1 MEQLFTTIIG
11 ALSPSAL
18 PLVVVIVAGIY
29 FFYKFKSLEQDRM
42 TTKQQRDSDSQN
54 LHDIVQKNTWEI
66 NNLKLENQ
74 HRDTILDDLRQQCN
88 ELNVNLAVVSQKL
101 DTLVDAIKDLKGK

>member
-1 MEQLFTTIIG
+1 MENIISTIISS
-11 ALSPSAL
+11 LSPSVL
-18 PLVVVIVAGIY
+18 PLVAVILGIFWIY
-29 FFYKFKSLEQDRM
+29 RKTSDIKKDRDE
-42 TTKQQRDSDSQN
+42 TKVQRDADSQI

-101 DTLVDAIKDLKGK
+101 DALVEAIKELKDK

>member
-1 MEQLFTTIIG
+1 MEQLFTTIVSS
-11 ALSPSAL
+11 LSPSAL

-66 NNLKLENQ
+66 NNLKLDNQ

>member
-1 MEQLFTTIIG
+1 MEQLFTTIDSS
-11 ALSPSAL
+11 LSPSAL

-101 DTLVDAIKDLKGK
+101 DALVDAIKDLKGK

>member
-1 MEQLFTTIIG
+1 MEQLFTTIVSS
-11 ALSPSAL
+11 LSPSAL

>member
-1 MEQLFTTIIG
+1 MEQIVTTIIG

-66 NNLKLENQ
+66 NNLKLDNQ

-101 DTLVDAIKDLKGK
+101 DALVDAIKDLKGK

>member
-1 MEQLFTTIIG
+1 MEQLITTLIS

-18 PLVVVIVAGIY
+18 PIVVCVLGCVFIY
-29 FFYKFKSLEQDRM
+29 FKIGKDRDE
-42 TTKQQRDSDSQN
+42 TKVQRDADSKK
-54 LHDIVQKNTWEI
+54 LHDMVQKNTWEI

-101 DTLVDAIKDLKGK
+101 DALVEAIKELKDK

>member
-1 MEQLFTTIIG
+1 MEHIVTTIIG

-18 PLVVVIVAGIY
+18 PLVVVIVVGIY

>member
-1 MEQLFTTIIG
+1 MENIITTIVSS
-11 ALSPSAL
+11 LSPSAL
-18 PLVVVIVAGIY
+18 PLVVVILGLFWIY
-29 FFYKFKSLEQDRM
+29 RKTSDIKKDREE
-42 TTKQQRDSDSQN
+42 TKIQRDADSQN
-54 LHDIVQKNTWEI
+54 LHDMVQKNTWEI

-101 DTLVDAIKDLKGK
+101 DTLVEAIKELKDK

>member
-1 MEQLFTTIIG
+1 MEHIVTTIIG

>member
-1 MEQLFTTIIG
+1 MENIIT
-11 ALSPSAL
+11 AIISSLSPSAL
-18 PLVVVIVAGIY
+18 PLVVVILGIFWIY
-29 FFYKFKSLEQDRM
+29 RKTSDIKKDREE
-42 TTKQQRDSDSQN
+42 TKIQRDADSQN
-54 LHDIVQKNTWEI
+54 LHDMAQKNTWEI

-101 DTLVDAIKDLKGK
+101 DTLVDAIKELKK

>member
-1 MEQLFTTIIG
+1 MEQIITYIITT
-11 ALSPSAL
+11 LSPTAL

-29 FFYKFKSLEQDRM
+29 FFYKFKSIEQDRM
-42 TTKQQRDSDSQN
+42 DTKQQRDSDSQN
-54 LHDIVQKNTWEI
+54 LHDIVQRNTWEI

>member
-1 MEQLFTTIIG
+1 MENIISTIISS
-11 ALSPSAL
+11 LSPTVL
-18 PLVVVIVAGIY
+18 PLVAVILGIFWIY
-29 FFYKFKSLEQDRM
+29 RKTSDIKKDRYE
-42 TTKQQRDSDSQN
+42 TKVQRDADSQI
-54 LHDIVQKNTWEI
+54 LHDMVQKNTWEI

-101 DTLVDAIKDLKGK
+101 DALVEAIKELKDK

>member
-1 MEQLFTTIIG
+1 MENIISTIISS
-11 ALSPSAL
+11 LSPTIL
-18 PLVVVIVAGIY
+18 PFVAVILGIFWIY
-29 FFYKFKSLEQDRM
+29 RKTSDIKKDRDE
-42 TTKQQRDSDSQN
+42 TKVQRDADSQT
-54 LHDIVQKNTWEI
+54 LHDMVQKNTWEI

-101 DTLVDAIKDLKGK
+101 DALVEAIRELKDK

>member
-1 MEQLFTTIIG
+1 MEQLFTTIVSS
-11 ALSPSAL
+11 LSPSAL

-66 NNLKLENQ
+66 NNLKLDNQ

-101 DTLVDAIKDLKGK
+101 DALVDAIKDLKGK

>member
-1 MEQLFTTIIG
+1 MEQLFTTIVSS
-11 ALSPSAL
+11 LSPSAL

-101 DTLVDAIKDLKGK
+101 DALVDAIKDLKGK